1 MVKFIMLFLIG
12 IVLIALGI
20 VNFTGNISAIHWYH
34 RRKVEENDVPKY
46 GRCMGI
52 GTALVGISLIASAL
66 LEIIFRSSVFDW
78 IIVGGIVV
86 GIAIMV
92 YAQFKYNKGIF

>member
-1 MVKFIMLFLIG
+1 MVKFVMFFLIG

-20 VNFTGNISAIHWYH
+20 VNLKGNVSTIHWYH
-34 RRKVEENDVPKY
+34 RRKVAESDVPKY

-52 GTALVGISLIASAL
+52 GTALIGISLIASAL
-66 LEIIFRSSVFDW
+66 LEIIFRSAVFDW

-86 GIAIMV
+86 GIAVML